1 MLGSEYTWLTLAL
14 LIVLGLIAWKGLKPI
29 IAGLDARGERIRRE
43 LEEAQALREE
53 AQKLLAESKRRQRDA
68 IEESKQIVE
77 HARHESERMR
87 ESAEKDL
94 EESIERR
101 RQLAEDKIRQAE
113 ADALNQVRNRAV
125 DAAVAAA
132 ATLIAENLD
141 DKRGAEVTARS
152 IEEVAGKLN

>member
-1 MLGSEYTWLTLAL
+1 MLGSEYTWLTISLLA
-14 LIVLGLIAWKGLKPI
+14 ILGLIVWKGLRPMV
-29 IAGLDARGERIRRE
+29 AALDARGERIRRE
-43 LEEAQALREE
+43 LDEAQSLREE

-68 IEESKQIVE
+68 IEEAKQIVE
-77 HARHESERMR
+77 HARHEAERMR
-87 ESAEKDL
+87 ESAQKDL

-101 RQLAEDKIRQAE
+101 RALAEAKIRQAE

-141 DKRGAEVTARS
+141 EARTAEITAQS
-152 IEEVAGKLN
+152 IRDVAGKLN